1 MESDWAPTMDTL
13 VLCGPSM
20 SSGTQLYLSLGQL
33 IRVCGK
39 LRFTCFASL
48 FTLSYNR
55 EKSFLSPL
63 PSFNFTFL
71 PRIWDIE
78 TGTSLSNLE
87 MKTSVRG
94 VNFSYS
100 GTMIAYTTDKMMGHN
115 SELNIIDVRDPK
127 DVDRK

>member
-1 MESDWAPTMDTL
+1 MF
-13 VLCGPSM
+13 
-20 SSGTQLYLSLGQL
+20 SSILQLHQCEIS
-33 IRVCGK
+33 
-39 LRFTCFASL
+39 
-48 FTLSYNR
+48 
-55 EKSFLSPL
+55 
-63 PSFNFTFL
+63 L

-115 SELNIIDVRDPK
+115 SELNIIDVREPK
-127 DVDRK
+127 NVDRKSFSTFLWP